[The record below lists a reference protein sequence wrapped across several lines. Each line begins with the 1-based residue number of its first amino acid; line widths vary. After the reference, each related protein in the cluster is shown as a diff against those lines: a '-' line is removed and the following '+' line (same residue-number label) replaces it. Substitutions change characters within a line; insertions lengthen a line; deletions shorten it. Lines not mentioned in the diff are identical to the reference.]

1 MATSHN
7 FDLPLT
13 IADADDIVRR
23 LTENKMRVSQI
34 GGDVVLHSRN
44 RDEGRRLTREELTR
58 RGLVRVLIDVLPEPP
73 AR

>member
-23 LTENKMRVSQI
+23 LTENKMRVSQF
-34 GGDVVLHSRN
+34 GDDAVLHSRD

-73 AR
+73 AL